1 MARFSVASRA
11 SFRSE
16 RVRASARIS
25 ISVTV
30 RALGR
35 PAGAPD
41 DRLVAELSRYSSHAE
56 LVDLGATLDRY
67 ADEDTAEIREILA
80 ARSLR

>member
-16 RVRASARIS
+16 RVRASARFS

-30 RALGR
+30 RSPGR
-35 PAGAPD
+35 AADVPD
-41 DRLVAELSRYSSHAE
+41 GRVAAELSEYSTHAE
-56 LVDLGATLDRY
+56 LLDLGATLDRY
-67 ADEDTAEIREILA
+67 PDEDTAEMREVLA
-80 ARSLR
+80 ARAVG